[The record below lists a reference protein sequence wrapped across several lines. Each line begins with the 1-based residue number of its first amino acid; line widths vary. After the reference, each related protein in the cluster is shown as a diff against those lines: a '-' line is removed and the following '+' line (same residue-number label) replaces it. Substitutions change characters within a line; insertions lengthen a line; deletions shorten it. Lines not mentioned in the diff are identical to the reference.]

1 MKKTY
6 NNLKRFFQDFYLV
19 LVLIFLYAPIV
30 VMMVLSFNSS
40 KSRAQWGGFTTQWYR
55 EMFESPV
62 IMEALYNTL
71 VIAFLSAL
79 IATILGTAAAIGI
92 SSMKKVPRT
101 VFMGINN
108 IPMLNSDI
116 VTGISLMLMFV
127 AFGVSLGFKTILF
140 AHITFNVPYVM
151 TSVLPKLKQTSKYT
165 YEAAMDLG
173 AGPVEAFFKVVFPDI
188 MPGVLS
194 GFLMAFTMSLDDF
207 IITHFTK
214 GAGINTL
221 STLIYSEVRRGIKPS
236 MYALSTVIFVTVLAL
251 LLITNFAPSKAQL
264 EAKAAAAKAEGKK
277 VNTWAPKLYKVALVA
292 TSFMIVCGFSYTTYR
307 HFADSASD
315 ELYVYNWGEYI
326 DDTVI
331 ELFEE
336 ETGIKVTYD
345 MFETNE
351 EMYPII
357 EAGAVMYDVVCPSDY
372 MIQKMA
378 ENDMLAELN
387 FDNIP
392 NLQYIDPVYMEK
404 ATSFDPQN
412 KYSVPYTWGTVGIL
426 YNVQRLEELGI
437 EPPTSWADL
446 WDPRYEGEILMQD
459 SVRDAFMVALKMQG
473 HSLNSTDPSEL
484 EEAKDLLLAQK
495 PLVQAYVVD
504 QVRDKM
510 LNGEAAVGVIYSGE
524 LLYLQEEA
532 ELLELDYEL
541 DYVIPEEGSNV
552 WIDAW
557 VIPYNA
563 ENKENAEKWIDFL
576 CRPDIALM
584 NFEYIT
590 YATPNSGAF
599 DMLDEETQNNKA
611 VFPDDELLEACEVY
625 QYLGTEADDLYSAL
639 WKEIKAQ

>member
-1 MKKTY
+1 MNK
-6 NNLKRFFQDFYLV
+6 LKRFFQDFYLV
-19 LVLIFLYAPIV
+19 FVLIFLYAPIA

-40 KSRAQWGGFTTQWYR
+40 KSRSQWGGFTTQWYR

-71 VIAFLSAL
+71 IIAFLSAL

-92 SSMKKVPRT
+92 SSMKKAPKAI
-101 VFMGINN
+101 FMGINN

-173 AGPVEAFFKVVFPDI
+173 AGPIEAFFKVVFPDI
-188 MPGVLS
+188 LPGVLS

-251 LLITNFAPSKAQL
+251 LLITNFAPSKSQM
-264 EAKAAAAKAEGKK
+264 EAKAVAAAAAGRKMNPWG
-277 VNTWAPKLYKVALVA
+277 PKLYKAALIA
-292 TSFMIVCGFSYTTYR
+292 TSFIIVSVVSYTTYL
-307 HFADSASD
+307 HFDNSHSD

-326 DDTVI
+326 DESVI
-331 ELFEE
+331 EQFEE
-336 ETGIKVTYD
+336 ETGIHVTYD

-378 ENDMLAELN
+378 ENDMLLELN
-387 FDNIP
+387 LDNIP
-392 NLQYIDPVYMEK
+392 NLKYIDETYIEK
-404 ATSFDPQN
+404 SRSFDPQN

-426 YNVQRLEELGI
+426 YNTKRLEELGM
-437 EPPTSWADL
+437 EPPTKWADL

-459 SVRDAFMVALKMQG
+459 SVRDALMVALKMNG
-473 HSLNSTDPSEL
+473 HSLNSTDPAEL
-484 EEAKDLLLAQK
+484 EEAKELLLAQK

-510 LNGEAAVGVIYSGE
+510 LNAEAAVGVIYSGE

-541 DYVIPEEGSNV
+541 EYVIPQEGSNV
-552 WIDAW
+552 WIDSW

-563 ENKENAEKWIDFL
+563 RNKENAEKWIDFL
-576 CRPDIALM
+576 CRPDIALK

-590 YATPNSGAF
+590 YATPNAGAF
-599 DMLDEETQNNKA
+599 EMLDEETQNNKS
-611 VFPDDELLEACEVY
+611 VFPDDKILENCEVY

-639 WKEIKAQ
+639 WKEIKAE